1 MNLGEVLSVN
11 SGNRLSTKIIIMVEC
26 ILLVSSILFC
36 SVSIYRSRVGIRKA
50 IQQRML
56 DIANC
61 AAGSVSGE
69 VMKNFTEDQVGSVA
83 YNNVYDT
90 LTIFRDN
97 VELEYVYCIKEDT
110 PGNFIFIMDTDP
122 VSPASYGDSVEYTE
136 ALAQAGRGTASVDE
150 VPYTDQWG
158 SFYSAYSPVFD
169 STGKVVGIVVADFSS
184 DWFDGQLASQTRS
197 MVLGYAVILLFS
209 LLFAGVL
216 SFLIVKPYVKAQ
228 GELLE
233 EKVRAESASNAKS
246 DFLANMSHEIRTP
259 INAVLGMNEMII
271 REDNR
276 ALDMAESDPMLV
288 QEALENINVYAGDVK
303 KAGHN
308 LLAIVND
315 ILDFSKIEAGRME
328 LAEAPYQL
336 SSLINDINNMIM
348 FKAQDKGLVF
358 NVEADPSLPDELSG
372 DEVRVR
378 QILTNLLNNAVK
390 YTEKGSVIL
399 KLRGK
404 KQDENTLILT
414 IVVWDTGIGIK
425 PEDKE
430 QLFNKFERL
439 EMDRNSTVEGTGL
452 GLAITHNLIE
462 LMGGNIEV
470 ESEYGKGSIF
480 TVNIPQKIVS
490 GSILGDLQTR
500 LKDNA
505 PGNRPYKESF
515 RAPDATI
522 LIVDDTR
529 INLTVAVNLLKNT
542 KMKIDTATSGEEAV
556 NMASKTRYDVIF
568 MDQRMPGMNGTEAFH
583 KIRETENGASKDVPV
598 ICLTADAV
606 IGAKERYL
614 SEGFSD
620 YLTKPIDNFALENM
634 LMKYLP
640 EEKVEL
646 VNEEITEVSED
657 ERSVEEEFSVLR
669 SVGIEPRAG
678 LKYCQDDVFFYKALL
693 AEYAYGELE
702 KAHNLQKSYEAE
714 NWHDYSIYVHSLKS
728 SSKMIGASALSVRAA
743 KLEAAANISDTGT
756 IHTEHDNM
764 MEEYEV
770 LAAVIRSLLP
780 KSATDPENDDIK
792 EFSPSDDIMEF
803 LPGGDNEE

>member
-276 ALDMAESDPMLV
+276 ALDVAESDPMLV

-480 TVNIPQKIVS
+480 TVNIPQKILS
-490 GSILGDLQTR
+490 GSTLGDLQTR

-620 YLTKPIDNFALENM
+620 YLTKPIDNFALEKL

-640 EEKVEL
+640 DGKVEL
-646 VNEEITEVSED
+646 INEEVSEI
-657 ERSVEEEFSVLR
+657 SEEENPEEEAFTVLR

-770 LAAVIRSLLP
+770 LTAVIRSLIP

>member
-1 MNLGEVLSVN
+1 MN

-61 AAGSVSGE
+61 AAGSVNGE
-69 VMKNFTEDQVGSVA
+69 VMKNFTEDQVGSIA

-122 VSPASYGDSVEYTE
+122 VSPASYGDSVKYTE

-184 DWFDGQLASQTRS
+184 DWFDGQLAAQTRS
-197 MVLGYAVILLFS
+197 MVFGYVVILLFS

-233 EKVRAESASNAKS
+233 EKFRAESASNAKS

-276 ALDMAESDPMLV
+276 ALDVTESDPMLV

-328 LAEAPYQL
+328 LVEAPYQL
-336 SSLINDINNMIM
+336 SSLINDINNMIL
-348 FKAQDKGLVF
+348 FKAQDKGLKF
-358 NVEADPSLPDELSG
+358 TVEVDPSLPDELSG

-390 YTEKGSVIL
+390 YTDKGSVSL

-404 KQDENTLILT
+404 KQEDNTLLLT

-439 EMDRNSTVEGTGL
+439 EMERNSTVEGTGL
-452 GLAITHNLIE
+452 GLAITQNLIG

-490 GSILGDLQTR
+490 DSPMGDFQTR
-500 LKDNA
+500 LKDNT
-505 PGNRPYKESF
+505 PGNKPYKESF
-515 RAPDATI
+515 RAPEAII
-522 LIVDDTR
+522 LFVDDTR

-556 NMASKTRYDVIF
+556 TMASKTRYDVIF

-583 KIRETENGASKDVPV
+583 KIQETENGLSKDVPV

-614 SEGFSD
+614 SEGFAD
-620 YLTKPIDNFALENM
+620 YLTKPIDNFALEKL
-634 LMKYLP
+634 LMKHLP
-640 EEKVEL
+640 EDKVEL
-646 VNEEITEVSED
+646 VNEEITEISED
-657 ERSVEEEFSVLR
+657 ESTVEEAFAVLR

-678 LKYCQDDVFFYKALL
+678 LKYCQDDVFFYRAVL

-743 KLEAAANISDTGT
+743 KLEAAANIADTGT
-756 IHTEHDNM
+756 IRTEHDTM

-770 LAAVIRSLLP
+770 LSAVIRSFVP

-803 LPGGDNEE
+803 LPGGDEE